1 MAKDQKDFFKEK
13 KPWSEVKDE
22 LLACYLKP
30 YFQKVLHTRKPVRY
44 IDCFAGRGNFDD
56 GRLGSPLIAL
66 NTARDCITATKGTN
80 TDIALTFIEARWAT
94 ELERISAA
102 QEQKKL
108 PRVRFSVVN
117 GRFERDTYMI
127 VQGMTGQNVFLYI
140 DPYGV
145 RNLDH
150 DLIKRFADPVLGLF
164 SIELLINFNSFGF
177 LRAGCLAM
185 KVRYRGDAALRDDDE
200 FSEEWSSSARS
211 VEALNA
217 IAGGDYWQ
225 AVVHA
230 FKRKE
235 IDGYK
240 AEVSF
245 AAQYRAKLSETYR
258 YVLSMPIRLQDRQQ
272 PKYRM
277 VYATNHAEGCI
288 LMADNMMT
296 RTDNLAIHLQS
307 HQQESLFDEGVDGE
321 ITDPS
326 YVQGQVQVITGKLRS
341 FTPAEEVIADFYAQ
355 EGVICKAEVIR
366 KALRQMEKDGT
377 LTVKRDPSHTPTG
390 KPSTFFTT
398 ARGQE
403 VVVRAAGRP
412 RKAATGRAAHELA
425 SGSLTNA
432 P

>member
-1 MAKDQKDFFKEK
+1 MAKDQRDFFKEK

-56 GRLGSPLIAL
+56 GKPGSPLIAL
-66 NTARDCITATKGTN
+66 NTARDCITAAKGPN
-80 TDIALTFIEARWAT
+80 TDIALTFIETDWAS
-94 ELERISAA
+94 ELDVIAA
-102 QEQKKL
+102 AHEHAKQ
-108 PRVRFSVVN
+108 PHVRYSVVN
-117 GRFERDTYMI
+117 GRFERDTYRI

-150 DLIKRFADPVLGLF
+150 SLITRFADPALGLF
-164 SIELLINFNSFGF
+164 SIELLINLNSFGF

-185 KVRYRGDAALRDDDE
+185 KVRYQDDVALRDDDE
-200 FSEEWSSSARS
+200 FAEEWSSNARS

-245 AAQYRAKLSETYR
+245 AAQYRAKLGETYR
-258 YVLSMPIRLQDRQQ
+258 YVLSMPIRLQERQH

-277 VYATNHAEGCI
+277 VYATYHAEGCI

-296 RTDNLAIHLQS
+296 RTDNLAIHLPS
-307 HQQESLFDEGVDGE
+307 YQQDSLFDEGVDGE

-326 YVQGQVQVITGKLRS
+326 YVQGQVRAITDKLRTFAS
-341 FTPAEEVIADFYAQ
+341 ASEVIADFYAQ
-355 EGVICKAEVIR
+355 EGVICKTDVIR
-366 KALRQMEKDGT
+366 KALRQMEKDGAI
-377 LTVKRDPSHTPTG
+377 TVKRDPCFTSTG
-390 KPSTFFTT
+390 KPSTFFTS
-398 ARGQE
+398 AKGQK
-403 VVVRAAGRP
+403 VVIRVTEA
-412 RKAATGRAAHELA
+412 A
-425 SGSLTNA
+425 SGPASR
-432 P
+432 